1 METNTILHS
10 FSQFRLWA
18 YLLGDAIKRSLSV
31 NVIQTAILKWALQF
45 LRTPSSQSHSNCL
58 CSKNIHWEGHFL
70 FWTLCSPSDTLIDLY
85 LNVALDSQVLISYHK
100 TEKIRSSRWSNWPDP
115 QRWMMSEA
123 NSGRELSPGLLLPTN
138 LILKSN
144 LPLFLEHPDFRPFPA
159 FQDLHGTRL
168 CQLAKSCLDQQ
179 DSAWSE
185 NSGAQWWRKRLQT
198 NFEVILEGLKGF
210 GSPLTL
216 LKGDCLFCTTLKEE
230 GRVPS
235 EQFGDIEW
243 NVIPHRAGER
253 GLCFHI
259 EHIKLTTISHVALEV
274 KANPFWGVVTPA

>member
-1 METNTILHS
+1 MRAIVSKSFKKLSCKEIETNTILHS
-10 FSQFRLWA
+10 FSQFWLWA

-58 CSKNIHWEGHFL
+58 CSKNIHWEGDFL

-85 LNVALDSQVLISYHK
+85 LNMALDSQVLISYHK

-144 LPLFLEHPDFRPFPA
+144 
-159 FQDLHGTRL
+159 
-168 CQLAKSCLDQQ
+168 
-179 DSAWSE
+179 
-185 NSGAQWWRKRLQT
+185 
-198 NFEVILEGLKGF
+198 
-210 GSPLTL
+210 
-216 LKGDCLFCTTLKEE
+216 
-230 GRVPS
+230 
-235 EQFGDIEW
+235 
-243 NVIPHRAGER
+243 
-253 GLCFHI
+253 
-259 EHIKLTTISHVALEV
+259 
-274 KANPFWGVVTPA
+274 